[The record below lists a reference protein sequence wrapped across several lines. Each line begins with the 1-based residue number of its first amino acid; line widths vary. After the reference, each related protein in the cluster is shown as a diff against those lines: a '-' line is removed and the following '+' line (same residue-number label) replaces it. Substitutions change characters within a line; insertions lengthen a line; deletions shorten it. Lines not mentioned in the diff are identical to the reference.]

1 MRTHLLGLKLP
12 LLVSLSSI
20 LITLTP
26 TDYNDELEMD
36 SLVVKR
42 IHLLESSTP
51 DDVFEL
57 RKESVES
64 LDAGRFP
71 LFRKSFIFGKCKV
84 GLANPEPPIYL

>member
-1 MRTHLLGLKLP
+1 MYPSEAILP
-12 LLVSLSSI
+12 LVVSLSSI

-26 TDYNDELEMD
+26 TDYDDELEMD

-42 IHLLESSTP
+42 IHLLESSTS

-57 RKESVES
+57 RKEAIEL

-71 LFRKSFIFGKCKV
+71 LFRKSCIFGKCKV
-84 GLANPEPPIYL
+84 G

>member
-1 MRTHLLGLKLP
+1 
-12 LLVSLSSI
+12 
-20 LITLTP
+20 
-26 TDYNDELEMD
+26 MD
-36 SLVVKR
+36 SSFVKR

-57 RKESVES
+57 RKEAVKS